1 MARWQTDTPL
11 MRRAL
16 ALVMLWLIVWAVLGY
31 RNHIAVPTYDQRP
44 GYREAMER
52 CAGSRFEASEAG
64 ELYARTP
71 RRLEML
77 ACTEGARAPYL
88 RAELDEQRRVTV
100 RTLAWALVPSLLL
113 LLLAA
118 FGEEV
123 RRLLLPRDPDRS

>member
-16 ALVMLWLIVWAVLGY
+16 ALVMLWLILWAVLGY
-31 RNHIAVPTYDQRP
+31 RNHTAIPSYDQRP

-71 RRLEML
+71 RRVEMS
-77 ACTEGARAPYL
+77 ACTELARAPYL
-88 RAELDEQRRVTV
+88 QAELDEQRRVTLV
-100 RTLAWALVPSLLL
+100 TLAWALLPSLLL

-118 FGEEV
+118 FSEEV
-123 RRLLLPRDPDRS
+123 RRLLLPRDPGRN